1 MGEAPEDRVETKRKR
16 GGLRLALL
24 AGVVVLA
31 AGAGVLYAT
40 QADLFKGQ
48 AVDTAQNGAAA
59 SSEGKSDLARFATGR
74 LAKLETP
81 ATLNPA
87 PATPFF
93 DRDGKET
100 NLQAFKGK
108 VVFVNVWATWC
119 APCVVEMPTVA
130 ALAQKYQGTDL
141 VVAPISV
148 DRDAQTAKSF
158 IDVHEPL
165 ALYHDPKLA
174 IPFALTKQ
182 GGMPQTVLID
192 RQGRIRAWYLGESD
206 WNAPA
211 VHQLVDA
218 LLAEQAAE

>member
-1 MGEAPEDRVETKRKR
+1 MGDAPGERVETGKKR
-16 GGLRLALL
+16 GRRGSALL

-31 AGAGVLYAT
+31 VGAGVLYAT
-40 QADLFKGQ
+40 QAGLFKGEATQ
-48 AVDTAQNGAAA
+48 APPK
-59 SSEGKSDLARFATGR
+59 SEAKGELARYATGS

-100 NLQAFKGK
+100 NLHAFKGK
-108 VVFVNVWATWC
+108 VVLVNVWATWC
-119 APCVVEMPTVA
+119 APCVVEMPTIA
-130 ALAQKYQGTDL
+130 ALAQKYDGRDL
-141 VVAPISV
+141 AVVPISV
-148 DRDAQTAKSF
+148 DRDAQKAKSF
-158 IDVHEPL
+158 IEKHEPL

-192 RQGRIRAWYLGESD
+192 REGRIRAWYLGESD

-211 VHQLVDA
+211 VHQLLDA
-218 LLAEQAAE
+218 LLAEAAE